1 MSIHILHDK
10 TESLDVGMSNEQNIF
25 HFSIVTPSIPF
36 LVGSNLFHAFR
47 IMQIGCWTGT
57 MKQYR
62 FCLFQKAPMF
72 IAIAAMANENNNNDD
87 GGENSVKD
95 YKECLLDGWIC
106 STFVE
111 STRCT

>member
-1 MSIHILHDK
+1 
-10 TESLDVGMSNEQNIF
+10 
-25 HFSIVTPSIPF
+25 
-36 LVGSNLFHAFR
+36 
-47 IMQIGCWTGT
+47 
-57 MKQYR
+57 
-62 FCLFQKAPMF
+62 MF